1 MRFQPTAS
9 LARRSLVLR
18 VLVCT
23 SVFKPRIEV
32 SPVIAYDPSK
42 DKLWIKTINRGRR
55 QITDIQI
62 RGYVQE
68 VRRSGVEYG
77 GKYTVYRAKIPLPSR
92 VALGSIRNY
101 GNPWKISPITSF
113 SIEEAKHIITLL
125 SESTDNERRLV
136 IILSAN
142 DALSGTKVVKMVTYR
157 ADCIVTESLNGE
169 EHSKSSPPRALSRIV
184 KKHQQTQTQLRN
196 QSSEIPLS
204 RGQHWLTSRWTGRG

>member
-1 MRFQPTAS
+1 MDGFVDLFTNQA
-9 LARRSLVLR
+9 LGFAIGVLSSFAFWY
-18 VLVCT
+18 VLLF
-23 SVFKPRIEV
+23 FKPRIEV
-32 SPVIAYDPSK
+32 SPVIAYDPLK

-68 VRRSGVEYG
+68 VRRSGAEYG

-125 SESTDNERRLV
+125 SESTNNERRLV

-157 ADCIVTESLNGE
+157 ADCIVTGKFERGRTLQVIPAPRVVEESKEASTDADAIE
-169 EHSKSSPPRALSRIV
+169 ESI
-184 KKHQQTQTQLRN
+184 
-196 QSSEIPLS
+196 E
-204 RGQHWLTSRWTGRG
+204 